1 MNVIQYKCNQE
12 RLQKTNKGVNTMT
25 QNYNEEMKWMDTII
39 TELEGMSPV
48 AYSAELSR
56 NNVEI
61 FCTVSTNLSK
71 TRKLKGKY
79 IRLMNVYEHFGEGF
93 FVEYYKLTD
102 FYEII
107 KEIEELYKQSQKAFK
122 KLK

>member
-1 MNVIQYKCNQE
+1 
-12 RLQKTNKGVNTMT
+12 MT
-25 QNYNEEMKWMDTII
+25 QNYNEEMKWMETII
-39 TELEGMSPV
+39 TELESMSPV

-71 TRKLKGKY
+71 TRKLKDKY
-79 IRLMNVYEHFGEGF
+79 IRLMNVYERFGEEF
-93 FVEYYKLTD
+93 FIEYYKLTD
-102 FYEII
+102 FDEII
-107 KEIEELYKQSQKAFK
+107 KEVEELHKQAQKAFK

>member
-1 MNVIQYKCNQE
+1 
-12 RLQKTNKGVNTMT
+12 MT

-39 TELEGMSPV
+39 TELEEMSPV
-48 AYSAELSR
+48 AYNAELSR
-56 NNVEI
+56 KNVEI
-61 FCTVSTNLSK
+61 FCIVSTNLSK
-71 TRKLKGKY
+71 TRNLRDKY
-79 IRLMNVYEHFGEGF
+79 IRLMNVYERFGEGF

-107 KEIEELYKQSQKAFK
+107 KEVEELYKQSQKAFK

>member
-1 MNVIQYKCNQE
+1 
-12 RLQKTNKGVNTMT
+12 MT
-25 QNYNEEMKWMDTII
+25 QNYNDEMKWMDTII

-48 AYSAELSR
+48 AYNAELSR
-56 NNVEI
+56 KNVEI

-71 TRKLKGKY
+71 VRKLKDKY
-79 IRLMNVYEHFGEGF
+79 IRLMNVYERFGEGF

-102 FYEII
+102 FDEII
-107 KEIEELYKQSQKAFK
+107 KEVEELYKQAQKSFK

>member
-1 MNVIQYKCNQE
+1 
-12 RLQKTNKGVNTMT
+12 MT

-39 TELEGMSPV
+39 TELEEMSPV
-48 AYSAELSR
+48 AYNAELSR
-56 NNVEI
+56 KNVEI

-71 TRKLKGKY
+71 IRNLRDKY
-79 IRLMNVYEHFGEGF
+79 IRLMNVYERFDEGF

-102 FYEII
+102 FDEII
-107 KEIEELYKQSQKAFK
+107 KEVEELYKQAQKTFK

>member
-1 MNVIQYKCNQE
+1 
-12 RLQKTNKGVNTMT
+12 MT
-25 QNYNEEMKWMDTII
+25 QNYNEEMKWMETII
-39 TELEGMSPV
+39 TELEAMSPV

-71 TRKLKGKY
+71 TRKLKDKY
-79 IRLMNVYEHFGEGF
+79 IRLMNVYERFGERF

-107 KEIEELYKQSQKAFK
+107 KEVEELYKQSQKAFK

>member
-1 MNVIQYKCNQE
+1 
-12 RLQKTNKGVNTMT
+12 MT
-25 QNYNEEMKWMDTII
+25 HNEELKWIDTII

-48 AYSAELSR
+48 AYNAELSR
-56 NNVEI
+56 KNVEI

-71 TRKLKGKY
+71 TRNLRDKY
-79 IRLMNVYEHFGEGF
+79 IRLMNVYERFGEGF

-102 FYEII
+102 FDEII
-107 KEIEELYKQSQKAFK
+107 KEVEELYKQVQKEFK

>member
-1 MNVIQYKCNQE
+1 
-12 RLQKTNKGVNTMT
+12 MT
-25 QNYNEEMKWMDTII
+25 QNYNDEMKWMDTII

-48 AYSAELSR
+48 AYNAELSR
-56 NNVEI
+56 KNVEI

-71 TRKLKGKY
+71 VRKLKDKY
-79 IRLMNVYEHFGEGF
+79 IRLMNVYERFDEGF

-102 FYEII
+102 FDEII
-107 KEIEELYKQSQKAFK
+107 KEVEELYKQAQKSFK

>member
-1 MNVIQYKCNQE
+1 
-12 RLQKTNKGVNTMT
+12 MT
-25 QNYNEEMKWMDTII
+25 QINNEELKRIDTII

-48 AYSAELSR
+48 AYNAELSR
-56 NNVEI
+56 KNVEI

-71 TRKLKGKY
+71 TRNLRDKY
-79 IRLMNVYEHFGEGF
+79 IRLLNVYERFGEGV

-102 FYEII
+102 FDEII
-107 KEIEELYKQSQKAFK
+107 KEVEELYKQAQKAFK